1 MSRPTTHAD
10 LPDHVRKGH
19 VVATIPATFI
29 TRYPSLGQHLLAAL
43 AEAERIGLT
52 IDEDDIVIPK
62 TDGELDAALKSA
74 QHSWDTS
81 QRWYDEV
88 SNGEVIDS
96 WKRYSVITHA
106 KAEGLPVPKF
116 DDAGNAIFDVEQV
129 TR

>member
-10 LPDHVRKGH
+10 LPDYVRKGH
-19 VVATIPATFI
+19 VVATIPATYI
-29 TRYPSLGQHLLAAL
+29 TRFPSVGMHLLAAL
-43 AEAERIGLT
+43 EEAERLGLQ
-52 IDEDDIVIPK
+52 IDGDDIVVPK
-62 TDGELDAALKSA
+62 SRDELDSELRNA
-74 QHSWDTS
+74 QTLWDTHK
-81 QRWYDEV
+81 RWYDEV

-106 KAEGLPVPKF
+106 KAEGLPVPEF